1 MDQTA
6 GALAP
11 LSTGATISTGT
22 SASSPFYAAL
32 DPTGT
37 YIYVANGGDNSIAS
51 FSIGTGGALTPLG
64 ANLSISGASVIINV
78 VVAPN
83 NKTLYVLDAGS
94 TGNGQVFGFALTSGV
109 PGTTPITSTPAATGA
124 GPTGM
129 AIDPTGVLLAV
140 DNSLSHNIS
149 LFTIGSG
156 GALTVDTPAT
166 AGVNAKF
173 VTFYDAP

>member
-1 MDQTA
+1 MDQTT
-6 GALAP
+6 GALTA
-11 LSTGATISTGT
+11 LSTGATIRSGT
-22 SASSPFYAAL
+22 SSPLHAAL

-37 YIYVANGGDNSIAS
+37 YIYVANEGDNSIAS
-51 FSIGTGGALTPLG
+51 FSIGTGGALTSLG
-64 ANLSISGASVIINV
+64 ANLSISGASVIMNV

-83 NKTLYVLDAGS
+83 NETLYVLDAGS

-109 PGTTPITSTPAATGA
+109 PGATPIAGTPAATGG

-140 DNSLSHNIS
+140 DNSLSDNIS

-156 GALTVDTPAT
+156 GALTIETPAT
-166 AGVNAKF
+166 AGVHAKF
-173 VTFYDAP
+173 ATFYDAP